1 MFETTTYLYPAFL
14 VYFCEPNQRKIIGK
28 SHPSP
33 SKWGVRAFFLNRE
46 LKKKTAF
53 RALATSFPSRKPP
66 SKQKK
71 TPARCVTHVFDL
83 VLCGVCSRLPQDA
96 GSLIKALQNLSLRIT
111 PGLAMFKVVGSF
123 ACLHHAYL
131 ISISIF
137 VLCIV
142 IQLYML

>member
-1 MFETTTYLYPAFL
+1 MRSASFFFESGA
-14 VYFCEPNQRKIIGK
+14 E
-28 SHPSP
+28 
-33 SKWGVRAFFLNRE
+33 
-46 LKKKTAF
+46 KKTAF

-66 SKQKK
+66 SKQKE

-111 PGLAMFKVVGSF
+111 PCLAMLKVVGSF
-123 ACLHHAYL
+123 VCLHHAYL

-137 VLCIV
+137 VLGIV
-142 IQLYML
+142 IHVVVMICDL